1 MFIQIFGSVIG
12 AISSV
17 LGFFGSIVA
26 RLDVWPYIFA
36 SIGAMLVIRFLI
48 YPMLKEGVAKK
59 GNE

>member
-1 MFIQIFGSVIG
+1 MFIQIFNSIIGSIM
-12 AISSV
+12 SV

-59 GNE
+59 GAE